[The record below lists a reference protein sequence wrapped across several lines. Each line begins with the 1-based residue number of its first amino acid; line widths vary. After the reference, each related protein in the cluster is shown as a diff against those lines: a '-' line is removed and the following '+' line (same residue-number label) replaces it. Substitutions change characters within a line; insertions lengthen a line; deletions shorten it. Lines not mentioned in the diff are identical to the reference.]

1 MRDLVAGLVLD
12 DRFHIQNVYVER
24 LGLADG
30 NEHVEI
36 AVGECSATMSWCSET
51 SPRKREKIEQLRLDD
66 WRDACLT
73 EGHPNRL
80 DFVKIAAEGQ
90 DPKFVLRR

>member
-12 DRFHIQNVYVER
+12 YRFHIQNVYVER

-30 NEHVEI
+30 NEPVEI
-36 AVGECSATMSWCSET
+36 ALGECSATMPWCSET
-51 SPRKREKIEQLRLDD
+51 SPRKREKIELLRLDD
-66 WRDACLT
+66 WWDACLA

-80 DFVKIAAEGQ
+80 DFVKVAAEGHE
-90 DPKFVLRR
+90 PKFLFRR